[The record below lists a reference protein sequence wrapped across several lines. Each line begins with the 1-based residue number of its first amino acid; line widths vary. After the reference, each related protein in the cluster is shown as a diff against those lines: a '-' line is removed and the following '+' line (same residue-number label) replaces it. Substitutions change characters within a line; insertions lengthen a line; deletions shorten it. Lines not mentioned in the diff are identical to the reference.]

1 MTDDV
6 ITTDEQ
12 YSTATNASNLRVEAD
27 KRSQADILIA
37 AGWSHSRAGMAL
49 LRLHSEYDGA
59 KHAPAAAPD
68 QLRRL
73 VLSFDKGMPPMV
85 FSNKGQAAHD
95 AANMRRALQMVAEW
109 QLHETAL
116 TLGRLKTLP
125 EARARLIAHVELWKR
140 PVESPADLVADVLM
154 WWLDSVCPVCH
165 GAERDRHG
173 KAVCPSCRGSGRRK
187 LPQGEAGR
195 KLANLIDD
203 SLSAAR
209 TSIKKRL
216 HPARK

>member
-12 YSTATNASNLRVEAD
+12 YSVATNAKNLRVEAD
-27 KRSQADILIA
+27 RSSQADILIA
-37 AGWSHSRAGMAL
+37 AGWSYSRTGMAL
-49 LRLHSEYDGA
+49 LRLHSEYDGVE
-59 KHAPAAAPD
+59 HP
-68 QLRRL
+68 
-73 VLSFDKGMPPMV
+73 VLGTKIY
-85 FSNKGQAAHD
+85 
-95 AANMRRALQMVAEW
+95 
-109 QLHETAL
+109 LHEVAL
-116 TLGRLKTLP
+116 MLGKLKTLP
-125 EARARLIAHVELWKR
+125 EARARLLEHVSLWKR
-140 PVESPADLVADVLM
+140 PVESPQDLVADVIM

-165 GAERDRHG
+165 GVMRDRAMHNR
-173 KAVCPSCRGSGRRK
+173 AVCPSCKGIGKRK

-216 HPARK
+216 RPARN

>member
-1 MTDDV
+1 MIEDV

-12 YSTATNASNLRVEAD
+12 YSTATNANNLRVEAD

-37 AGWSHSRAGMAL
+37 AGWSHSRTGMAL
-49 LRLHSEYDGA
+49 LRLHSEYDGVGHPHPGT
-59 KHAPAAAPD
+59 KIY
-68 QLRRL
+68 
-73 VLSFDKGMPPMV
+73 
-85 FSNKGQAAHD
+85 
-95 AANMRRALQMVAEW
+95 
-109 QLHETAL
+109 LHEVAL
-116 TLGRLKTLP
+116 MLGKLKTLP
-125 EARARLIAHVELWKR
+125 EARAMLIAHVELWKR
-140 PVESPADLVADVLM
+140 PVEAPADLAADVLM

-173 KAVCPSCRGSGRRK
+173 KAVCPTCRGSGRRK

-195 KLANLIDD
+195 KLASLIDD

-216 HPARK
+216 RPSRITV